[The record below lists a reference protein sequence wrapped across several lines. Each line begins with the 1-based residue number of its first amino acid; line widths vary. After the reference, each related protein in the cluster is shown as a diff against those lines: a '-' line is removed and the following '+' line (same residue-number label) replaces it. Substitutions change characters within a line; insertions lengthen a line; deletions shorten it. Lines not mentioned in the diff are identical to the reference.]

1 MGIAL
6 RRTGAGVTQQL
17 LNHIEASTPVH
28 EVTRIG
34 ITSNDVGRFVG
45 SCYFTARKGG
55 SFEIAL
61 PDEADEQVYTK
72 YIYINITSAGRGR
85 IGGAGGTG
93 RVSDWGAVQRDPN
106 KPACWFGEWGRVI
119 DHSHQSLCG
128 FRS

>member
-1 MGIAL
+1 MKKSLAIMAAVCGLA
-6 RRTGAGVTQQL
+6 AFSSPA
-17 LNHIEASTPVH
+17 EAKAA
-28 EVTRIG
+28 RCD

-106 KPACWFGEWGRVI
+106 KPACWFGEWGRV
-119 DHSHQSLCG
+119 CVY
-128 FRS
+128 